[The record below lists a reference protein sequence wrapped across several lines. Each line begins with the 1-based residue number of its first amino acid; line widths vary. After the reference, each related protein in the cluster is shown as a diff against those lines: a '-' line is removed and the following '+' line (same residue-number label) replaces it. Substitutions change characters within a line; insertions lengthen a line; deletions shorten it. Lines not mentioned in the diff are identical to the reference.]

1 MKIALVNGNR
11 QAAEPGIAGEC
22 QNCGRPMTARCGE
35 QRAWHWAHQG
45 KLICDPWWENETE
58 WHLNWKECFPDG
70 WREIV
75 HSAPDGTRHIADVKT
90 EHGWVIEFQHSSI
103 KPEERRSRDAFYNR
117 LIWIVNGTRRK
128 RDAPQ
133 FDKAWNDGTAVG
145 SNGVVKNL
153 FVAESR
159 LLMEWSESQGPVLF
173 DFGGPVLGWVLPGRR
188 DGWAYVAQFP
198 RAQLVYILR
207 MGVAEPGLTLDGLLA
222 ELKVLISQHE
232 AHKRT
237 RY

>member
-1 MKIALVNGNR
+1 MKIALVNGKR

-22 QNCGRPMTARCGE
+22 QNCSRPMTAKCGE
-35 QRAWHWAHQG
+35 QRAWHWAHKG
-45 KLICDPWWENETE
+45 RLMCDPWWENETE
-58 WHLNWKECFPDG
+58 WHLNWKKCFPDD

-103 KPEERRSRDAFYNR
+103 KPEERRSRDSFFGR
-117 LIWIVNGTRRK
+117 LIWIVDGTRRK
-128 RDAPQ
+128 RDAQQ
-133 FDKAWNDGTAVG
+133 FERAWNDGTAVG

-153 FVAESR
+153 FVAESV
-159 LLMEWSESQGPVLF
+159 LLREWSDSQGPILF

-188 DGWAYVAQFP
+188 DYWAYVARFP
-198 RAQLVYILR
+198 RAEIVQILR
-207 MGVAEPGLTLDGLLA
+207 TGAAEPGLSFDDLLV
-222 ELKVLISQHE
+222 ELKELISRYE
-232 AHKRT
+232 AHKRH